1 LAHNLQEHHTEEPVK
16 FGKEALV
23 TNQSTPHPR
32 LALVV
37 DDEVELLDVLK
48 AILVEE
54 ADFRVITAATPE
66 LVIPLI
72 ETAPPEVLL
81 LDLRL
86 PGQSG
91 WELLATLR
99 ANPRFRTLPV
109 LIVSAAYDLA
119 QRAEKLNDPWVDYL
133 AKPVD
138 LETLLQR
145 VNNLVERHARMS
157 PGSPA

>member
-1 LAHNLQEHHTEEPVK
+1 MTTQPTH
-16 FGKEALV
+16 
-23 TNQSTPHPR
+23 HPR

-37 DDEVELLDVLK
+37 DDEIELLDVLK

-54 ADFRVITAATPE
+54 ADFRVITAATPDI
-66 LVIPLI
+66 VIPLI

-91 WELLATLR
+91 WDVLATLR

-119 QRAEKLNDPWVDYL
+119 QRAEALHDPWVDYL

-138 LETLLQR
+138 LEILLQR
-145 VNNLVERHARMS
+145 VNKLVERRARAAENAPS
-157 PGSPA
+157 

>member
-1 LAHNLQEHHTEEPVK
+1 MVNQPMHHPK
-16 FGKEALV
+16 
-23 TNQSTPHPR
+23 

-54 ADFRVITAATPE
+54 AEFRVITAAAPE
-66 LVIPLI
+66 LVTPLI
-72 ETAPPEVLL
+72 EAAPPEVLL
-81 LDLRL
+81 LDLQL

-119 QRAEKLNDPWVDYL
+119 QRATKLNDPWVDYL

-138 LETLLQR
+138 LDMLLQR
-145 VNNLVERHARMS
+145 VNKLVERHMQEAA
-157 PGSPA
+157 G

>member
-1 LAHNLQEHHTEEPVK
+1 MGNLPTR
-16 FGKEALV
+16 
-23 TNQSTPHPR
+23 HPK

-54 ADFRVITAATPE
+54 ADFRVITAAAPE
-66 LVIPLI
+66 LVTPLI
-72 ETAPPEVLL
+72 EAAPPEVLL

-86 PGQSG
+86 PGLSG
-91 WELLATLR
+91 WELLANLR

-109 LIVSAAYDLA
+109 LIVSAADDLA
-119 QRAEKLNDPWVDYL
+119 QRASKLNDPWVDYL

-138 LETLLQR
+138 LEVLLQR
-145 VNNLVERHARMS
+145 VKKLVERHAQQ
-157 PGSPA
+157 P

>member
-1 LAHNLQEHHTEEPVK
+1 MAHVSTHHPK
-16 FGKEALV
+16 
-23 TNQSTPHPR
+23 

-37 DDEVELLDVLK
+37 DDEVELLEVLK

-54 ADFRVITAATPE
+54 ADFRVITAAQPE
-66 LVIPLI
+66 LVEPLI

-91 WELLATLR
+91 WDILASLR

-109 LIVSAAYDLA
+109 LIVSAAHDLA
-119 QRAEKLNDPWVDYL
+119 ARAAKLNDPWVDFL
-133 AKPVD
+133 SKPVD
-138 LETLLQR
+138 LDVLLDR
-145 VNNLVERHARMS
+145 VNALVKRHAQQASS
-157 PGSPA
+157 P

>member
-1 LAHNLQEHHTEEPVK
+1 MANLQTHHPK
-16 FGKEALV
+16 
-23 TNQSTPHPR
+23 

-54 ADFRVITAATPE
+54 ADFRVITAAVPE
-66 LVIPLI
+66 LVVPLV

-81 LDLRL
+81 LDIGL

-91 WELLATLR
+91 WDVLAALR

-109 LIVSAAYDLA
+109 LIVSAAENLA
-119 QRAEKLNDPWVDYL
+119 RQAMKLNDPWVDFL
-133 AKPVD
+133 PKPVD
-138 LETLLQR
+138 LEVLLER
-145 VNNLVERHARMS
+145 VNKLVERHAQES
-157 PGSPA
+157 TS

>member
-1 LAHNLQEHHTEEPVK
+1 MANQPMHHPK
-16 FGKEALV
+16 
-23 TNQSTPHPR
+23 

-48 AILVEE
+48 AFLVEE
-54 ADFRVITAATPE
+54 AEFRVITAAAPE
-66 LVIPLI
+66 LVTPLI
-72 ETAPPEVLL
+72 EAAPPEVLL

-109 LIVSAAYDLA
+109 LIVSAAHDLV
-119 QRAEKLNDPWVDYL
+119 QRATKLNDPWVDYL

-138 LETLLQR
+138 LDVLLER
-145 VNNLVERHARMS
+145 VNKLVERHMRE
-157 PGSPA
+157 PAG

>member
-1 LAHNLQEHHTEEPVK
+1 MT
-16 FGKEALV
+16 
-23 TNQSTPHPR
+23 TQSTHHPR

-66 LVIPLI
+66 IVIPLI

-91 WELLATLR
+91 WDLLATLR
-99 ANPRFRTLPV
+99 GNPRFRTLPV

-119 QRAEKLNDPWVDYL
+119 PRAEALNDPWVDYL

-138 LETLLQR
+138 LEILLQR
-145 VNNLVERHARMS
+145 VNKIVERRAKAS
-157 PGSPA
+157 GNAAS

>member
-1 LAHNLQEHHTEEPVK
+1 MPNQPMHHPK
-16 FGKEALV
+16 
-23 TNQSTPHPR
+23 

-37 DDEVELLDVLK
+37 DDEVELLDVFK

-72 ETAPPEVLL
+72 EAATPEVLL

-99 ANPRFRTLPV
+99 ANPRFRKLPV
-109 LIVSAAYDLA
+109 LIVSAAADLA
-119 QRAEKLNDPWVDYL
+119 QRATKLNDPWVDYL

-138 LETLLQR
+138 LDVLLQR
-145 VNNLVERHARMS
+145 VQSLVDRHHQES
-157 PGSPA
+157 TE

>member
-1 LAHNLQEHHTEEPVK
+1 MGNLPTR
-16 FGKEALV
+16 
-23 TNQSTPHPR
+23 HPK

-54 ADFRVITAATPE
+54 ADFRVITAAAPE
-66 LVIPLI
+66 LVTPLI
-72 ETAPPEVLL
+72 EAAPPEVLL

-91 WELLATLR
+91 WELLANLR

-109 LIVSAAYDLA
+109 LIVSAADDLA
-119 QRAEKLNDPWVDYL
+119 QRASKLNDPWVDYL

-138 LETLLQR
+138 LEVLLQR
-145 VNNLVERHARMS
+145 VKKLVERHAQE
-157 PGSPA
+157 PTT

>member
-1 LAHNLQEHHTEEPVK
+1 MAHRPAPQPK
-16 FGKEALV
+16 
-23 TNQSTPHPR
+23 

-54 ADFRVITAATPE
+54 ADFRVITAAAPE
-66 LVIPLI
+66 LVAPLL

-91 WELLATLR
+91 WDILAALR
-99 ANPRFRTLPV
+99 ANPRFQTLPV
-109 LIVSAAYDLA
+109 LIVSAADDLV
-119 QRAEKLNDPWVDYL
+119 QRVKQLNDPWVDYL
-133 AKPVD
+133 PKPVD
-138 LETLLQR
+138 LEMLLQR
-145 VNNLVERHARMS
+145 VNTLVERRAQK
-157 PGSPA
+157 PANS

>member
-1 LAHNLQEHHTEEPVK
+1 MSLPT
-16 FGKEALV
+16 
-23 TNQSTPHPR
+23 SHPK

-54 ADFRVITAATPE
+54 ADFRVITAAAPE
-66 LVIPLI
+66 LVEPLI

-91 WELLATLR
+91 WDLLATLR

-109 LIVSAAYDLA
+109 LIVSAAHDLA
-119 QRAEKLNDPWVDYL
+119 QRARQLNDPWVDYL
-133 AKPVD
+133 PKPVD
-138 LETLLQR
+138 LEELLRR
-145 VNNLVERHARMS
+145 VEQLVERHARQ
-157 PGSPA
+157 PGD

>member
-1 LAHNLQEHHTEEPVK
+1 MA
-16 FGKEALV
+16 
-23 TNQSTPHPR
+23 STPAHHPK

-48 AILVEE
+48 AVLVEE
-54 ADFRVITAATPE
+54 ADFHVITVAAPE
-66 LVIPLI
+66 LVAPLL

-91 WELLATLR
+91 WDLLTSLR
-99 ANPRFRTLPV
+99 ANPRFSTLPV
-109 LIVSAAYDLA
+109 LIVSAADDLA
-119 QRAEKLNDPWVDYL
+119 YRTRKLNDPWVDYL

-138 LETLLQR
+138 LDALLDR
-145 VNNLVERHARMS
+145 VNRLVKRHEQEA
-157 PGSPA
+157 GG